1 MKKVYFHKFLLLV
14 CFILVSCTQYF
25 HGVFIREGLVASN
38 PYTVGKWTIMMYMA
52 ADNNLESEAIQDINE
67 IEMFNLDSKGVTVLS
82 LLDRSSGHDG
92 TNGAWEETRL
102 LKIEQDPEGENGI
115 IVSKELSSKELAL
128 SVESATELDM
138 ANFNTLK
145 SFLQFGYKHY
155 EAENYALIIW
165 GHGNGLRSVISDSYT
180 DSTMSLQE
188 LRVAIEN
195 GQGEKSLDVIAFDTS
210 FGSTLETIW
219 EIKDSTNWLVG
230 VPGAISTTGWS
241 YKDIFS
247 SFLETSMSS
256 VDFAQVIG
264 SQKGTTAINM
274 QYIHEV
280 KKQFDNLSSL
290 VAMNIDSWEK
300 QRLLKNILLTD
311 VQSYKASTYPSDMF
325 IDVCDFAINISKNA
339 PFITADEIV
348 QNEIVEKSLI
358 MQNTLSHAVL
368 KKDEKSESIS
378 VFFISF
384 LAEGIPNP
392 AYPNAYIQSDVEEG
406 KISFV
411 NESTGWVPTND
422 ESVTLLN
429 KLFFTTF

>member
-1 MKKVYFHKFLLLV
+1 MKKTYFYKVLLLV
-14 CFILVSCTQYF
+14 CFMLVSCSQYF
-25 HGVFIREGLVASN
+25 HGVFIREGSIASN

-52 ADNNLESEAIQDINE
+52 ADNNLESEAIRDINE
-67 IEMFNLDSKGVTVLS
+67 IEMFDLEAKGITVLS
-82 LLDRSSGHDG
+82 LLDRSPGHDG

-145 SFLQFGYKHY
+145 SFLQFGYTHY

-165 GHGNGLRSVISDSYT
+165 GHSNGWRSVVSDSYT

-188 LRVAIEN
+188 LRIGIEK
-195 GQGEKSLDVIAFDTS
+195 GQGENTLDVIAFDTS

-247 SFLETSMSS
+247 SFLQTSMSS
-256 VDFAQVIG
+256 VDFTQVIG
-264 SQKGTTAINM
+264 LQKNTTAINM
-274 QYIHEV
+274 QYIHEL
-280 KKQFDNLSSL
+280 KEQFDNLSSL
-290 VAMNIDSWEK
+290 VATNINSREK
-300 QRLLKNILLTD
+300 QNNLKNILLSD

-325 IDVCDFAINISKNA
+325 IDVSDFAINVSKNA
-339 PFITADEIV
+339 PLITDEEIA

-358 MQNTLSHAVL
+358 MQNTLSHSVL
-368 KKDEKSESIS
+368 KKDEKGESIS

-392 AYPNAYIQSDVEEG
+392 AYPNAYIQDDVEEG

-411 NESTGWVPTND
+411 NESSGWVPTND